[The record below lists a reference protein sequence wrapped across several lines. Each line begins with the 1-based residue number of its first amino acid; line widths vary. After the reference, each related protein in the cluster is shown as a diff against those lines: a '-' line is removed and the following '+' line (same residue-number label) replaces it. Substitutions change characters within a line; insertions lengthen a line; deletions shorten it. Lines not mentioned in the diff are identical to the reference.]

1 MDLRVVEIGQS
12 TPHPDEPFDCI
23 AAMDVLEHAESFED
37 SLGRIVAKLKRDGY
51 LAISSPMD
59 SWLRKLF
66 GRFDK
71 DEGRT
76 SQPRKSRLRELV
88 QEHNLTV
95 TVENKYTPM
104 PVRQKIP
111 LVPA

>member
-1 MDLRVVEIGQS
+1 
-12 TPHPDEPFDCI
+12 
-23 AAMDVLEHAESFED
+23 MDVLEHADSFED
-37 SLGRIVAKLKRDGY
+37 SLGKIVTKLKRDGY
-51 LAISSPMD
+51 LAISSPID

-71 DEGRT
+71 DERRT
-76 SQPRKSRLRELV
+76 SQHRKSRFRELV
-88 QEHNLTV
+88 QEHNLSV
-95 TVENKYTPM
+95 TIENIYALT